1 MAEPAA
7 YDPVAQ
13 LSSEADAQ
21 VETQAQLTAANLNAI
36 GVDRPMIEAD
46 SSAGDSAYGES
57 TTSSFLTSIAS
68 EVTRGL
74 YENGRRC
81 VSRLCHSHT

>member
-1 MAEPAA
+1 MAELAANDPAA
-7 YDPVAQ
+7 QPSTGVHAQ
-13 LSSEADAQ
+13 IQ
-21 VETQAQLTAANLNAI
+21 THAQLTAANLNAVE
-36 GVDRPMIEAD
+36 VDRPTIEAD

-74 YENGRRC
+74 FENGRRC
-81 VSRLCHSHT
+81 VS